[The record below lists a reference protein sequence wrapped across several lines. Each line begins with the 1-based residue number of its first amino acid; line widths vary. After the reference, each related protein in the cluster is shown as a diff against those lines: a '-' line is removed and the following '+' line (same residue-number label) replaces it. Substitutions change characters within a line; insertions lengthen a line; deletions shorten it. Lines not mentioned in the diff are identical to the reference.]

1 MNRFLPLA
9 LLFVGSTAFAQ
20 DASDSH
26 SVTVQVAEINTLE
39 VIGGDLVLTL
49 DTLDANDPSRFEP
62 AVDTSASLA
71 WSTNAQD
78 RKITVES
85 DLVDPRYALTVRA
98 FDVTGNGAA
107 VGTAQLDA
115 AAGAQD
121 LITGI
126 AAESATCSLE
136 YEANALVADGIGSE
150 THTVTYTLTAI

>member
-1 MNRFLPLA
+1 MRSFIPFAFFFL
-9 LLFVGSTAFAQ
+9 GSTAFAQ
-20 DASDSH
+20 DVSDSH
-26 SVTVQVAEINTLE
+26 SVTVQVAEINALQ

-49 DTLDANDPSRFEP
+49 DSLDPNDSTRFEA

-71 WSTNAQD
+71 WSTNAVD

-98 FDVTGNGAA
+98 FDVTGIGAA
-107 VGTAQLDA
+107 IGTAQLNA

-121 LITGI
+121 LISGI

-136 YEANALVADGIGSE
+136 YEANALVADGIGS
-150 THTVTYTLTAI
+150 